1 MEGTLATRPLP
12 PATGRAAPPSALGKG
27 RGPQRPPP
35 PLASSLPFP
44 FFCLTL
50 SQTSS
55 SQHMGVWTC
64 LGEISG
70 IVVRPG
76 SCRQMATGTDG
87 GSSLERPHWTYLPV
101 LWVSQGLRGRAVRTA
116 PFSPSP
122 PLFIPLSSFFLCS
135 HIPPTPT
142 TPPSLHP
149 HPSREAGERRRPLA
163 PGAYGSGNGG
173 CFSVLGCEGRA
184 PLPRHAGSRRLLERE
199 LCD

>member
-101 LWVSQGLRGRAVRTA
+101 LWVSQGLRGRAVRTVL
-116 PFSPSP
+116 SVTSTVHTIV
-122 PLFIPLSSFFLCS
+122 LFLSLFPHPTHPHHSSIPA
-135 HIPPTPT
+135 
-142 TPPSLHP
+142 PPSLP
-149 HPSREAGERRRPLA
+149 GSWREEEAAG
-163 PGAYGSGNGG
+163 
-173 CFSVLGCEGRA
+173 
-184 PLPRHAGSRRLLERE
+184 PRCLRLR
-199 LCD
+199 